1 MNATARFPTYVS
13 TSGAYTSGYVLAS
26 GARTGTEC
34 TVRSPFGGTTDLAGT
49 TTDGTYTSDWVWSEP
64 AGDLDECNGT
74 TIDGEYVYL
83 LTDTYPYVG
92 RCLMGEPAA
101 DAGAPIGSR

>member
-34 TVRSPFGGTTDLAGT
+34 TVRGPFGGTTDLAGT
-49 TTDGTYTSDWVWSEP
+49 APDGTYTSDWVWSEP

-74 TIDGEYVYL
+74 TIDGE
-83 LTDTYPYVG
+83 
-92 RCLMGEPAA
+92 
-101 DAGAPIGSR
+101 